1 MCEHAQLIEFPYF
14 SENSGDLVV
23 LEGGAE
29 VPFSIARVFNV
40 RAPIGSVRGKHAH
53 CECTQLLI
61 CTNGTVE
68 VCCNDGSSTSLYVL
82 DKPNLGLLVLPR
94 VWAEQTYLCDDS
106 VLTVLCDKPYDE
118 NDYIRDYQ
126 DFLEYIDD

>member
-1 MCEHAQLIEFPYF
+1 M
-14 SENSGDLVV
+14 
-23 LEGGAE
+23 
-29 VPFSIARVFNV
+29 
-40 RAPIGSVRGKHAH
+40 
-53 CECTQLLI
+53 
-61 CTNGTVE
+61 E

-82 DKPNLGLLVLPR
+82 DKPNFGLLVLPR

-118 NDYIRDYQ
+118 SDYIRDYQ